1 MPKIKTI
8 PHGTDNDALN
18 IALDTIKIN
27 KQALVFVNTKRSA
40 EKTAEDIAKKIKAN
54 SKELEGLG
62 EDILRALSRPTKQ
75 CERLASCVKKGI
87 AFHHAGLTQ
96 KQKELIEDSFRDGK
110 VKIICATPTLVM
122 GMDLPAFRV
131 IIKDL
136 RRYGPRGL
144 TYIPVLE
151 YLQQAGRAGRPKF
164 DNFGEAIAVAKT
176 EAEKNKIYE
185 MYILGEPEEIYS
197 KLAVEP
203 VLRTY
208 LLSLIAANFTRSKK
222 EIMEFFSKTF
232 WAFQFSD
239 MDKLESIIMKMLD
252 LLAEWEFILKEG
264 DEFRRA
270 DELDDFKVKAT
281 IVGKRVA
288 ELYID
293 PLTAY
298 SFVCCLREASN
309 KRLSDFSFLQMIS
322 HTLEMRPLLR
332 VRVKGYDKIQE
343 KLVVE
348 DDFLL
353 EKEPSMYEHE
363 YEEFLSSVK
372 TGMMFCDWVNE
383 KDEEFLLEEYNVRPG
398 ELRAKLDTANWLLH
412 SSEELSRLLQFK
424 SLVKE
429 IVKLRLRMRYGVKE
443 ELLSLLRLEQ
453 VGRVRARKLYRNKIR
468 DIADIKKVK
477 LEILEQILGRKI
489 ALSVKKQVGEEVKEV
504 RENKRKGQISLKD
517 Y

>member
-8 PHGTDNDALN
+8 PHESDNDVLN
-18 IALDTIKIN
+18 IVVDTIKIN

-54 SKELEGLG
+54 NKELEGLS
-62 EDILRALSRPTKQ
+62 EEVLKVLSRPTKQ
-75 CERLASCVKKGI
+75 CERLAFCIKKGI

-96 KQKELIEDSFRDGK
+96 KQKELIEDGFRAGK
-110 VKIICATPTLVM
+110 VKIICATPTLAM
-122 GMDLPAFRV
+122 GVDLPAFRV

-164 DNFGEAIAVAKT
+164 DSFGEAIAVAKT

-239 MDKLESIIMKMLD
+239 MDKLEGIIMKMLD
-252 LLAEWEFILKEG
+252 LLAEWELIIKEG
-264 DEFRRA
+264 DDFKRA

-281 IVGKRVA
+281 IIGRRVA

-298 SFVCCLREASN
+298 FFICCLREDSN
-309 KRLSDFSFLQMIS
+309 KKLSDFSFLQMIS

-332 VRVKGYDKIQE
+332 VRVKEYDKIQE

-348 DDFLL
+348 NDFLL
-353 EKEPSMYEHE
+353 EKEPSMYEYE
-363 YEEFLSSVK
+363 YEGFLNSVK
-372 TGMMFCDWVNE
+372 TGMMFCDWVDE

-412 SSEELSRLLQFK
+412 SGEELSRLLQFK
-424 SLVKE
+424 TLVKE
-429 IVKLRLRMRYGVKE
+429 IVKLRLRMKYGVKE
-443 ELLSLLRLEQ
+443 ELLSLLRLKQ
-453 VGRVRARKLYRNKIR
+453 VGRVRARKLHRNKIR
-468 DIADIKKVK
+468 DIADVKKVK